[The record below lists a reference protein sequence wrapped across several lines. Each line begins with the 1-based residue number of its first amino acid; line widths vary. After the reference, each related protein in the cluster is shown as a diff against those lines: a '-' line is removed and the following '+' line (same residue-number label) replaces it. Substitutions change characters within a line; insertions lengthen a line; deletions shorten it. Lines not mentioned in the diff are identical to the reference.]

1 MSQRGETMQ
10 KTYQVGILLFDD
22 VDVLDFA
29 GPFEVFN
36 LTVFQESDVNKLFT
50 NQLDSKPFHVSTVS
64 EDGQTV
70 TAHNGLRVT
79 PDYSF
84 GDHPAFDIIIVPG
97 GPLKAMQLVQQ
108 NEKII
113 HWINVHREQ
122 LVASVCTGA
131 FFLGQAGLLSGKQA
145 TTNRVALSMLEHTF
159 EDVEV
164 IRGVKY
170 VDAGQVI
177 TSAGISAGIQM
188 SLHVIERLFDEEMAK
203 RTARTIEID
212 E

>member
-1 MSQRGETMQ
+1 MQ